1 MVQTGVTAGT
11 LPVQRVSVDHLST
24 RYVEFLRGNND
35 PSIACYAATL
45 TLIVTMPAG
54 VQSKPTFYWDG
65 PGSAPVPLTI
75 NGNTA
80 SAAIP
85 WDTCTWGVNEGFL
98 SIPNAS
104 VNIDAADFVVNQSL
118 SVNTAL
124 PAAPSEAPDPL
135 SVWGQVVQ
143 VPSVQLPPTVFVY
156 GPELLTLSATDKQLR
171 LIVQSSG
178 DGSLQA
184 SIGSTSLGAG
194 TLSAGN
200 NDLRFTLPAS
210 VLQSL
215 RRSAN
220 VSNILTLTAVAAS
233 GGAQGQTITRHVLIQ
248 GVTKKP
254 TTPAKPAKPKAKP
267 KPKPK
272 SKSHK

>member
-11 LPVQRVSVDHLST
+11 LPVQRVPVNHLST
-24 RYVEFLRGNND
+24 RYIEFLRGNND

-104 VNIDAADFVVNQSL
+104 TNIDAADFVVNQSL
-118 SVNTAL
+118 SVNKAL
-124 PAAPSEAPDPL
+124 PAPPPKHRIPPRCGARSCRSRRFSCLPRSSSTGPSC
-135 SVWGQVVQ
+135 
-143 VPSVQLPPTVFVY
+143 
-156 GPELLTLSATDKQLR
+156 
-171 LIVQSSG
+171 
-178 DGSLQA
+178 
-184 SIGSTSLGAG
+184 
-194 TLSAGN
+194 
-200 NDLRFTLPAS
+200 
-210 VLQSL
+210 
-215 RRSAN
+215 
-220 VSNILTLTAVAAS
+220 
-233 GGAQGQTITRHVLIQ
+233 
-248 GVTKKP
+248 
-254 TTPAKPAKPKAKP
+254 
-267 KPKPK
+267 
-272 SKSHK
+272 

>member
-1 MVQTGVTAGT
+1 
-11 LPVQRVSVDHLST
+11 
-24 RYVEFLRGNND
+24 
-35 PSIACYAATL
+35 
-45 TLIVTMPAG
+45 
-54 VQSKPTFYWDG
+54 
-65 PGSAPVPLTI
+65 
-75 NGNTA
+75 
-80 SAAIP
+80 
-85 WDTCTWGVNEGFL
+85 
-98 SIPNAS
+98 
-104 VNIDAADFVVNQSL
+104 
-118 SVNTAL
+118 
-124 PAAPSEAPDPL
+124 
-135 SVWGQVVQ
+135 VWGQVVQ

-200 NDLRFTLPAS
+200 NDLRFALPAS
-210 VLQSL
+210 VLQAL

-254 TTPAKPAKPKAKP
+254 TTPAKPKAKP

-272 SKSHK
+272 SKGHK